1 MGADRLT
8 ADPDHHFFHGET
20 MTTNKP
26 TIIFR
31 NIEMGVLSDGTPFL
45 TGRSLARLC
54 GIAPSTTN
62 EWGEFTPKEGDRL
75 RAGKMAVLL
84 AAQGFEGDRFF

>member
-1 MGADRLT
+1 
-8 ADPDHHFFHGET
+8 